1 MRIKQRRFKNK
12 ITSKRRFKKLLER
25 MIQQSAFKINS
36 TDFHFYAASNFYC
49 SIKTYKGYTVN
60 FIPVGYMGFPPNY
73 IYLTQK
79 LNVQK
84 NYCN

>member
-1 MRIKQRRFKNK
+1 MKIKC
-12 ITSKRRFKKLLER
+12 TSKRGFKKILSA

-49 SIKTYKGYTVN
+49 GIKTYKGYTVN

-73 IYLTQK
+73 IYLTHK
-79 LNVQK
+79 LNV
-84 NYCN
+84 